1 MGFFLGGGGAGGM
14 EEARDFARQQINLP
28 PSVYTL
34 SEPIMHTGIKS
45 GVYSPLNL

>member
-1 MGFFLGGGGAGGM
+1 MGFFWVGDVGGL

-34 SEPIMHTGIKS
+34 SEPIMHAGIKS